1 MTAIVG
7 SVERCRETMRSAGT
21 RPGVPWDR
29 SKRRV
34 ALPAMLAI
42 ASLLT
47 PLTAP
52 AAAQDLKPFK
62 FGISAPVV
70 TVFPAFMADAHKL
83 YEKHG
88 LKVDIVNMEGG
99 SRGIQVLL
107 SGEIQG
113 MSVGLAPVV
122 QANIKGADIRTLATT
137 SNTIPITFFAQSK
150 FKGPQDL
157 KGANFG
163 ISTFGS
169 ETDIALSL
177 ALRKWGMTRNDVIIS
192 QVGGTGQRF
201 TALVAGRIDAAPL
214 LEPGITQAKQ
224 KGGFNMVLDL
234 AAENTPWI
242 FDSVVVTNASIKSNS
257 DGIER
262 FLKAYIEAAYLAL
275 SDQAKAKAVISARW
289 KTKDP
294 VVIDATYNDFKRL
307 MPLDAKP
314 SLAGGRNV
322 IEQLEVIGTKVPDK
336 NIASYVDLGPIEKL
350 ETSGWI
356 AATQKQYGLK

>member
-1 MTAIVG
+1 MRTLVAWIKRCSAAPVG
-7 SVERCRETMRSAGT
+7 IAALL
-21 RPGVPWDR
+21 GV
-29 SKRRV
+29 
-34 ALPAMLAI
+34 LA
-42 ASLLT
+42 
-47 PLTAP
+47 AP
-52 AAAQDLKPFK
+52 AGAQTLKPFK

-70 TVFPAFMADAHKL
+70 TVFPAFMADAQKL

-88 LKVDIVNMEGG
+88 LKVDIVSMEGG

-122 QANIKGADIRTLATT
+122 QANVRGADVRTLVTT

-169 ETDIALSL
+169 ETDIAVSL
-177 ALRKWGMTRNDVIIS
+177 ALKKWGMSRNDIVIS
-192 QVGGTGQRF
+192 QVGGTTQRY
-201 TALVAGRIDAAPL
+201 TALVAGRIDVAPL
-214 LEPGITQAKQ
+214 LEPGITQARQ

-242 FDSVVVTNASIKSNS
+242 FDSVVVTKASITANA

-262 FLKAYIEAAYLAL
+262 FLKAYIEAAYMALAEP
-275 SDQAKAKAVISARW
+275 AKAKEAISARW

-322 IEQLEVIGTKVPDK
+322 IEQLEAIGTKVPDK
-336 NIASYVDLGPIEKL
+336 NIASYVDLGPLERLEK
-350 ETSGWI
+350 SGWI